1 MRRTQ
6 TQWTRDGGAWYA
18 MRNGKELYVAQT
30 GNHVFTWVVMD
41 RTTDPPSRMRG
52 AAPSVTHAQDE
63 AERHAREGGTD
74 R

>member
-1 MRRTQ
+1 
-6 TQWTRDGGAWYA
+6 